1 MKILD
6 CTLRDGGYYTNWDF
20 NKNVID
26 TYIDSFNKLPVNYI
40 EIGYRSKPLDGYLGE
55 FFYLPDY
62 LIKEIRTRSNKKI
75 AIMLNEKDFKSSEV
89 GEFLKPLSGKVD
101 LIRLA
106 VNPIN
111 IKRALKLAVKIKD
124 LGFELG
130 FNIMYMSEWK
140 KNSLFF
146 EEINLLDG
154 KIDFLYMVDSYG
166 SVYPDELVELI
177 KLIKKR
183 TNVALGFHGHNNL
196 ELGLINTLTAIENG
210 VDIVDSTITGMG
222 RGAGNLKTELLL
234 TVLNSK
240 GILDFDYNHLSNVV
254 DVFTNI
260 QSKYLWGTN
269 LPYMVSGANSSPQ
282 KQVMELVT
290 KRAYSFNSIIRT
302 LQNQFK
308 GVKDNQS
315 KLSPFSKKFKSYNN
329 VLIVGGG
336 PSVVEHSFAIQK
348 YLNNNPD
355 VFVIHASS
363 KNALAFKNI
372 DNQQVFCLIGNEG
385 FRMENIFTDQNIP
398 KKTCC
403 VLPAYPRKMG
413 TYIPVN
419 LNKKTYELNEIN
431 FTDRFKDAHTAIALQ
446 TAFEL
451 NPSLIEMVGYDG
463 YLNKN
468 IDNNQQELSIENQYL
483 FKTFKSFSSLKLHSL
498 TSSYYDELKRGS
510 IFSKL

>member
-6 CTLRDGGYYTNWDF
+6 CTFRDGGYYTNWDF
-20 NKNVID
+20 NKSTLD
-26 TYIDSFNKLPVNYI
+26 TYINSLNNLPVDYI
-40 EIGYRSKPLDGYLGE
+40 EIGYRSKPKSDYYGE
-55 FFYLPDY
+55 FFYSPIYVL
-62 LIKEIRTRSNKKI
+62 KEIKKNTNKKI
-75 AIMLNEKDFKSSEV
+75 AIMLNEKDIAIKDLDYLLKEIV
-89 GEFLKPLSGKVD
+89 GLVD
-101 LIRLA
+101 MIRVA
-106 VNPIN
+106 VDPNN
-111 IKRALKLAVKIKD
+111 LKRALALAIEIKGY
-124 LGFELG
+124 GFEIG
-130 FNIMYMSEWK
+130 FNIMYMSMWK
-140 KNSLFF
+140 KNPNFLEELSLL
-146 EEINLLDG
+146 NG
-154 KIDFLYMVDSYG
+154 KIDYLYMVDSYG
-166 SVYPDELVELI
+166 STYPSEVIDII
-177 KLIKKR
+177 KIVKKQ
-183 TNVALGFHGHNNL
+183 TNVPLGFHGHNNI

-260 QSKYLWGTN
+260 QSQYLWGTN

-308 GVKDNQS
+308 GLKDNQS
-315 KLSPFSKKFKSYNN
+315 KLSSFGKKFKSYKN

-336 PSVVEHSFAIQK
+336 PSVVKHSFAIQK

-355 VFVIHASS
+355 VCVIHASS

-385 FRMENIFTDQNIP
+385 FRMENIFTDKNIP
-398 KKTCC
+398 KNTCC

-419 LNKKTYELNEIN
+419 LNKKTYELNQIT
-431 FTDRFKDAHTAIALQ
+431 FTDKFKDAHTAIALQ

-451 NPSLIEMVGYDG
+451 DPLFIEIVGYDG

-483 FKTFKSFSSLKLHSL
+483 FKVFKSFSSLKLHSL

-510 IFSKL
+510 VFSKL